1 MGALLPIAA
10 LLLFYAYV
18 ARATLVLGRLPA
30 PYNPDPKDLE
40 LIFHHYC
47 IGVVMDLALVSPLL
61 VLIARLLPSVD
72 SGRSS
77 VRWLT
82 LWFGSY
88 CVMIVLA
95 LSDPGDLM
103 CWYAD

>member
-1 MGALLPIAA
+1 MAA
-10 LLLFYAYV
+10 LLLFYTYV
-18 ARATLVLGRLPA
+18 ARATLALGRLPA
-30 PYNPDPKDLE
+30 PYNPDPKDLG
-40 LIFHHYC
+40 LIFHHEC
-47 IGVVMDLALVSPLL
+47 IEVVISLALVSPLL

-77 VRWLT
+77 ARWLT
-82 LWFGSY
+82 FGFGSY
-88 CVMIVLA
+88 FVMLVLA

>member
-1 MGALLPIAA
+1 MPSAA
-10 LLLFYAYV
+10 LLLFYTYV
-18 ARATLVLGRLPA
+18 ARATLLLGRLPA

-40 LIFHHYC
+40 LTFHHDC
-47 IGVVMDLALVSPLL
+47 IDVVASLAVISPLL

-77 VRWLT
+77 ARWLT
-82 LWFGSY
+82 LGFGSY
-88 CVMIVLA
+88 FVMIVLA

-103 CWYAD
+103 GWYAD